1 MNVKYSLLI
10 ITTSLSGFGCSS
22 LKNMPDA
29 ATNYADIVYASYT
42 DSLDSAAE
50 MDSAIASF
58 VSDPTETGL
67 SLAQQAWRDSRVPYL
82 QTEVYRFYEG
92 PIDNAENGPEGLLNA
107 WPMDESYVDYTMG
120 QMGLTMTGIVND
132 DSITLDAAT
141 LESLNEQGGEEN
153 IATGYHAIEFLL
165 WGQDFSADGPGSRTY
180 LDYEDRGE
188 VGSFGCYD
196 MTTHVV
202 DCLSTSESECAD
214 GAMWAENVCAIN
226 SDRRGQYLTV
236 ASSLL
241 SEHLT
246 GLKEAWAP
254 DAENYRAD
262 FLALSSE
269 EQLANILTGM
279 IILSGFE
286 TGGERLQTALDSGD
300 QEDEHSCFSD
310 NTHVDMIQDVQ
321 GVQNVY
327 LGTYG
332 SVSGTSIK
340 DIVAERDAELADR
353 LETEIAASLAAG
365 KALQPPFDQEIASDN
380 AEGRARVQALID
392 ALRTQEATLEEVFRL
407 FELDVPV
414 AE

>member
-1 MNVKYSLLI
+1 SLLI

-180 LDYEDRGE
+180 
-188 VGSFGCYD
+188 
-196 MTTHVV
+196 
-202 DCLSTSESECAD
+202 
-214 GAMWAENVCAIN
+214 
-226 SDRRGQYLTV
+226 
-236 ASSLL
+236 
-241 SEHLT
+241 
-246 GLKEAWAP
+246 
-254 DAENYRAD
+254 
-262 FLALSSE
+262 
-269 EQLANILTGM
+269 
-279 IILSGFE
+279 
-286 TGGERLQTALDSGD
+286 
-300 QEDEHSCFSD
+300 
-310 NTHVDMIQDVQ
+310 
-321 GVQNVY
+321 
-327 LGTYG
+327 
-332 SVSGTSIK
+332 
-340 DIVAERDAELADR
+340 
-353 LETEIAASLAAG
+353 
-365 KALQPPFDQEIASDN
+365 
-380 AEGRARVQALID
+380 
-392 ALRTQEATLEEVFRL
+392 
-407 FELDVPV
+407 
-414 AE
+414 